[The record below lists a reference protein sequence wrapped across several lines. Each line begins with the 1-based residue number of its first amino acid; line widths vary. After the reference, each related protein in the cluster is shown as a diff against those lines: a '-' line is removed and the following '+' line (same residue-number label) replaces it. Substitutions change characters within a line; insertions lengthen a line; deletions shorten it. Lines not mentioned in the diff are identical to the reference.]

1 MKNLLNLKKFMMV
14 KPKIS
19 FLPVIFSL
27 VYFKDDTKFLIFEEF
42 TYVIVYV
49 NFCFADLVLILFIP
63 FIHHCLLKLLLLCF
77 CHKLKTTLISPL
89 QEDCILI
96 ASIILGGKYL
106 GHLRHQFCSI
116 CLYYR
121 FHKVS
126 NACKHPYAS
135 DVLIDPK
142 IKIKITLC

>member
-1 MKNLLNLKKFMMV
+1 MV

-19 FLPVIFSL
+19 FLPVIFFL

-49 NFCFADLVLILFIP
+49 NFCFVDLVLILFIP
-63 FIHHCLLKLLLLCF
+63 SIHHYPLKLLSLCF
-77 CHKLKTTLISPL
+77 YHKLKTTLIFLL

-96 ASIILGGKYL
+96 ASIILWGKYL

-116 CLYYR
+116 CLCYR

-126 NACKHPYAS
+126 NACKHPYAW
-135 DVLIDPK
+135 DVLIYPK
-142 IKIKITLC
+142 V